1 MSRLQLLARQISK
14 AKATPGAETV
24 PNSVLKMIMEGA
36 EAEAA
41 KAIAVMQKKL
51 DSAEVE
57 IASLRATMEK
67 MKQSH
72 TSMLKAAQDGAVAAK
87 ASARKDMDAVC
98 ASHKDEIQRLRSKL
112 EAAQAALATEGK
124 EKAAAE
130 ASCKAMERT
139 CQALEQQLSKASQAV
154 QTQPPQVILPPAAPM
169 KPLTMKVAQRD
180 SEGRIASIT
189 IVPST

>member
-1 MSRLQLLARQISK
+1 MSRLQLLARQVSK
-14 AKATPGAETV
+14 AKAAPGGENI

-36 EAEAA
+36 EAETA
-41 KAIAVMQKKL
+41 KAIAEMQKKL
-51 DSAEVE
+51 DSAEAE
-57 IASLRATMEK
+57 IANLRATMDK

-72 TSMLKAAQDGAVAAK
+72 TSMLKAAQDGVVAAK
-87 ASARKDMDAVC
+87 HSAKKDMDAMC
-98 ASHKDEIQRLRSKL
+98 ASHKDEIQKLRGQLS
-112 EAAQAALATEGK
+112 AAQAALATEGK
-124 EKAAAE
+124 EKATAE

-139 CQALEQQLSKASQAV
+139 CKALEQQLNKASQAV

>member
-1 MSRLQLLARQISK
+1 MSKLQLLARQISK
-14 AKATPGAETV
+14 AKAAPGGEHV

-36 EAEAA
+36 EAESA
-41 KAIAVMQKKL
+41 KAIDAMQKKL
-51 DSAEVE
+51 DAAEKEV
-57 IASLRATMEK
+57 ANCKAAMEK
-67 MKQSH
+67 MKQH
-72 TSMLKAAQDGAVAAK
+72 RTDMMKAHEAK
-87 ASARKDMDAVC
+87 VEAFKAENDKLH
-98 ASHKDEIQRLRSKL
+98 ASHKDEIQRLRSRL
-112 EAAQAALATEGK
+112 DMAHEALATEGK